1 MNHRRTAN
9 IGLWVI
15 LFHAVFLL
23 TSAFQYA
30 LGQNDKR
37 KNPDSETPQDRP
49 PAPVATIVIKHVINP
64 STADFVVESVKR
76 AEKENAQCLV
86 IMLDTPGGL
95 IESTREI
102 VQSFFASNVPVIV
115 FVAPSGA
122 RAGSA
127 GVFITM
133 ASHVAAMAP
142 GTNIGAAHPV
152 GGSGEDIQ
160 GDMKQKVVNDAVAQ
174 VRSWAQERGRNVEWV
189 EKAIRESSSITDKD
203 ALELKVVEIS
213 ATDMTDLLKKLNGRE
228 VNMGR
233 GKKITLHT
241 ESAQI
246 IEYKMNLK
254 QKIVSTISQPNV
266 AYILLL
272 IGMLGLFLE
281 YVHPGTLVPGIV
293 GGICIILFFVVQNL
307 PINYVGV
314 ALILLAVIFFIA
326 EIFISSFGLLTI
338 GGIVSF
344 VIGAILLF
352 DTPTST
358 VTVSRSVIYPT
369 VAVFAAAFLGAGL
382 LVLKSQLK
390 KPVSGK
396 EGFIG
401 KIGEAKTDIAP
412 SGTVFLHGELWT
424 AYSKTSIPQ
433 GAKVKVLAVKD
444 MKLEVEKA
452 EEEF

>member
-1 MNHRRTAN
+1 MKHRRTIN
-9 IGLWVI
+9 MGLLL
-15 LFHAVFLL
+15 LFASVLLL
-23 TSAFQYA
+23 TGALFQYA
-30 LGQNDKR
+30 LGQTGNK
-37 KNPDSETPQDRP
+37 KTSENEAREGKLPT
-49 PAPVATIVIKHVINP
+49 PVAMIVVKHVINP

-76 AEKENAQCLV
+76 AERENAQCLV

-95 IESTREI
+95 IDSTREI
-102 VQSFFASNVPVIV
+102 VQSFFASTIPVIV

-174 VRSWAQERGRNVEWV
+174 VRSWAQERGRNVDWV
-189 EKAIRESSSITDKD
+189 EKAIRESASITDKE
-203 ALELKVVEIS
+203 ALELKVVELS
-213 ATDMTDLLKKLNGRE
+213 ANDMTDLLNKLNRRE
-228 VNMGR
+228 VNMGG
-233 GKKITLHT
+233 GKKITLNT
-241 ESAQI
+241 EGAQI
-246 IEYKMNLK
+246 IEYKMSLK
-254 QKIVSTISQPNV
+254 QKIVSTISQPNI

-326 EIFISSFGLLTI
+326 EIFVTSFGLLTI
-338 GGIVSF
+338 GGIISF

-382 LVLKSQLK
+382 LVLKSQFK
-390 KPVSGK
+390 KPISGK
-396 EGFIG
+396 EGLIG
-401 KIGEAKTDIAP
+401 GIGEARTDIAP
-412 SGTVFLHGELWT
+412 TGTVFFHGEFWT
-424 AYSKTSIPQ
+424 AHSRTPIPQ

-452 EEEF
+452 EEES

>member
-1 MNHRRTAN
+1 MKHRR
-9 IGLWVI
+9 IVKVGL
-15 LFHAVFLL
+15 LLSFASLLLL
-23 TSAFQYA
+23 TGGLLHYA
-30 LGQNDKR
+30 LGQTGNK
-37 KNPDSETPQDRP
+37 KTPDNEAREGKL
-49 PAPVATIVIKHVINP
+49 PAPVAMIVVKHVINP

-76 AEKENAQCLV
+76 AERENAQCLV

-95 IESTREI
+95 IDSTREI
-102 VQSFFASNVPVIV
+102 VQSFFASSIPVIV

-133 ASHVAAMAP
+133 ASHVAVMAP

-174 VRSWAQERGRNVEWV
+174 VRSWAQERGRNVDWV
-189 EKAIRESSSITDKD
+189 EKAIRESASITDKD
-203 ALELKVVEIS
+203 ALELKVVELS
-213 ATDMTDLLKKLNGRE
+213 ANDMTDLLNKLNGRE
-228 VNMGR
+228 VNMGG
-233 GKKITLHT
+233 GKKVTLNT
-241 ESAQI
+241 AGAQI
-246 IEYKMNLK
+246 IEYKMSLK

-326 EIFISSFGLLTI
+326 EIFVTSFGLLTI
-338 GGIVSF
+338 GGIISF

-382 LVLKSQLK
+382 LVLKSQFK
-390 KPVSGK
+390 KPISGK
-396 EGFIG
+396 EGLIG
-401 KIGEAKTDIAP
+401 GIGEARTDIAP
-412 SGTVFLHGELWT
+412 TGTVFFHGEFWT
-424 AYSKTSIPQ
+424 AHSKTPIPQ

-452 EEEF
+452 EEES